1 MQPKSP
7 PNPGRRKFLI
17 SATSAVG
24 AVGVAGAVVPFI
36 SAFNPSA
43 AAEAAGAPAVADIGK
58 LAPGEMIIVEWRG
71 TPIYVVKHTDES
83 IKEIDKNLERL
94 ADPNSET
101 QVQPDYAKNKY
112 KRINFKI
119 YIIDHNSQKN
129 QIESFENESISSAA
143 VMLTTRE
150 IDEVANFS
158 INNPNFDMGIHLT
171 VTS

>member
-71 TPIYVVKHTDES
+71 TPIYVVKHSDES
-83 IKEIDKNLERL
+83 IQKINID
-94 ADPNSET
+94 
-101 QVQPDYAKNKY
+101 Q
-112 KRINFKI
+112 
-119 YIIDHNSQKN
+119 
-129 QIESFENESISSAA
+129 ESPAYRFYQQFVLILVVLLNIT
-143 VMLTTRE
+143 L
-150 IDEVANFS
+150 N
-158 INNPNFDMGIHLT
+158 
-171 VTS
+171 

>member
-71 TPIYVVKHTDES
+71 TPIYVVKHSDES
-83 IKEIDKNLERL
+83 IKEIDKNCLL
-94 ADPNSET
+94 
-101 QVQPDYAKNKY
+101 Y
-112 KRINFKI
+112 
-119 YIIDHNSQKN
+119 
-129 QIESFENESISSAA
+129 
-143 VMLTTRE
+143 
-150 IDEVANFS
+150 
-158 INNPNFDMGIHLT
+158 
-171 VTS
+171 TSPSPRD